1 MKVIFRIVA
10 VIFISVLMAGCM
22 PKTEHQVLNQAGTD
36 FQNKNYRQAFDK
48 LMPLAKNN
56 NAQAQYSVGYMYYYG
71 LGVMEDT
78 KQAKYWIEKSAKNG
92 NSNAIR
98 ALEIE
103 KFPHARI

>member
-1 MKVIFRIVA
+1 MKVIFKI
-10 VIFISVLMAGCM
+10 ISVILISSILFGCV
-22 PKTEHQVLNQAGTD
+22 PKTENQVLNQARYD
-36 FQNKNYRQAFDK
+36 FQSKNYSHAFNA

-56 NAQAQYSVGYMYYYG
+56 NAQAQYSIGYMYYYG
-71 LGVMEDT
+71 LGVMENT

-103 KFPHARI
+103 KFPHAGL